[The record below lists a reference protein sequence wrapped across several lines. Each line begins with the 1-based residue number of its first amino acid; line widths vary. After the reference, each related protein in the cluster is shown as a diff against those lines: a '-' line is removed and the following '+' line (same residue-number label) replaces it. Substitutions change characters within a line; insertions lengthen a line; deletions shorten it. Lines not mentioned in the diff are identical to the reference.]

1 MSGDIKR
8 KCCLIPAKLFTFGH
22 ICSALPLSFNHL
34 LVTSCSNHSTARRND
49 INVNRPFSECAF
61 KKEREKRK
69 TWWSKNLSLLEFLQI
84 LYFVAKK
91 NTYVWRVTLG
101 AQLYLWRMN
110 SCQTRHDRWTRERWK
125 KCVQL
130 FRSDLIFLIS
140 SILFIWLWTF
150 YGNKYW
156 YL

>member
-8 KCCLIPAKLFTFGH
+8 KCCLVPAKLFTFGH

-69 TWWSKNLSLLEFLQI
+69 TWWSKNLSLLEFFTNTLFCCQKKHVRVACDSWCSTVLVENEFMSNTTRQVDEGALEKMCSAAQI
-84 LYFVAKK
+84 WFDFF
-91 NTYVWRVTLG
+91 NI
-101 AQLYLWRMN
+101 QHSLYLAL
-110 SCQTRHDRWTRERWK
+110 DFLWK
-125 KCVQL
+125 
-130 FRSDLIFLIS
+130 
-140 SILFIWLWTF
+140 
-150 YGNKYW
+150 
-156 YL
+156 